1 MLNEIKGPGGQP
13 GPKQKTVDALLYS
26 KIPNCQER
34 EASPGVDHSPGDG
47 VYRAMTGAVNDVT
60 HKNLLLGSQVA
71 INCPGTPIKSGVGGA
86 GGGAPRNRLD
96 YSTTSRHPEDP
107 NHEYMTLFCVACGY
121 QHRIMLNCGDRTC
134 EVCRRKWFGTHYNKI
149 IGYVEKWKRPITVC
163 LTLKNIPDTEFNKG
177 SVKQLRGYFNKLRHR
192 KDFKT
197 SIKGGFYM
205 IQVTNDGNGWHLHMH
220 IIYDGLYIPKEA
232 LVNAWREITG
242 GSYIVDIG
250 EAKKPAR
257 AVAYLLSDF
266 SGTPR
271 IREQD
276 KTVYNDV
283 FKRSRLVQA
292 FGCYARTKMSSPY
305 KCPSCGGSSWRI
317 IIDMRRRI
325 KRFVGRAYDTS

>member
-1 MLNEIKGPGGQP
+1 
-13 GPKQKTVDALLYS
+13 
-26 KIPNCQER
+26 
-34 EASPGVDHSPGDG
+34 
-47 VYRAMTGAVNDVT
+47 
-60 HKNLLLGSQVA
+60 
-71 INCPGTPIKSGVGGA
+71 
-86 GGGAPRNRLD
+86 
-96 YSTTSRHPEDP
+96 
-107 NHEYMTLFCVACGY
+107 
-121 QHRIMLNCGDRTC
+121 
-134 EVCRRKWFGTHYNKI
+134 VCRRKWFGTHYNKI

-177 SVKQLRGYFNKLRHR
+177 SVKRIRGYFNKLRHR
-192 KDFKT
+192 KNFKT

-220 IIYDGLYIPKEA
+220 IIYDGLYIPKKA

-250 EAKKPAR
+250 EAKNPKR

-276 KTVYNDV
+276 KTVYNGV
-283 FKRSRLVQA
+283 FKGSRLVQA